1 MPRLTQKVRQQIL
14 NQNEGFT
21 TRTYF
26 ENKNSREERIYTVR
40 GGRVYVREIGDTSW
54 SDSAYDEERL
64 LDDEATHRFLYEHS
78 WKMNLDGI
86 D

>member
-14 NQNEGFT
+14 DQNEGFT

-26 ENKNSREERIYTVR
+26 ENRNFREERIYTVR
-40 GGRVYVREIGDTSW
+40 GGCLYVREIGDTSQ
-54 SDSAYDEERL
+54 SDSAYDQERR
-64 LDDEATHRFLYEHS
+64 LDDDETHRFLCEHS

-86 D
+86 E